1 MAEQITQPLSRDR
14 IAALW
19 FGGFAL
25 FSFVLYLLS
34 GVLAPFVAGLAVAY
48 FFDPVADRLEDA
60 GLSRGLS
67 AGVVILT
74 FLGLAAA
81 ILILLFPL
89 LQAQVIG
96 LISRI
101 PDLIEI
107 LRERSQLVLELLNE
121 KLSSGEIG
129 NLQGAASYAGNVLG
143 WLGGF
148 LQDVWSGGLAFFNLL
163 SLLIITPLV
172 AFYLLRD
179 WDKIVT
185 RFDELLPRRSANT
198 FREQLSAIDDTIAA
212 FVRGQASVCLVLGVF
227 YATGLTMAGLDFGL
241 LVGLGTGIL
250 AFIPYVGAA
259 IGLAVG
265 TGLALSQ
272 FSDWPP
278 TVLVVAVFLVGQ
290 TAESYFLTPRMV
302 GSRVGLHPIWI
313 IFSLLAGGALFGFT
327 GVLLAVPVAAVI
339 GVLVRFATGRY
350 LESSLYG
357 GGSSTKAK

>member
-1 MAEQITQPLSRDR
+1 MAKEITQSMSRER
-14 IAALW
+14 MAAFW
-19 FGGFAL
+19 FGGLAL
-25 FSFVLYLLS
+25 IAFVLYLLS

-48 FFDPVADRLEDA
+48 FFDPVADRLEGA

-67 AGVVILT
+67 AGLVILA

-81 ILILLFPL
+81 ILVLLFPL
-89 LQAQVIG
+89 LQGQVIG

-107 LRERSQLVLELLNE
+107 LHERAQPVLELLHE
-121 KLSSGEIG
+121 KLSSGEMD
-129 NLQGAASYAGNVLG
+129 NLQGAANSYAGNVLG

-148 LQDVWSGGLAFFNLL
+148 LQDVWNGGLAFFSLL

-179 WDKIVT
+179 WDKIVV
-185 RFDELLPRRSANT
+185 RFDELLPRRSADT

-241 LVGLGTGIL
+241 LVGLGTGLL

-259 IGLAVG
+259 IGLVVG
-265 TGLALSQ
+265 TGIALSQ
-272 FSDWPP
+272 FSDWLPI
-278 TVLVVAVFLVGQ
+278 VIVIAIFLTGQ
-290 TAESYFLTPRMV
+290 TAESYILTPRMV
-302 GSRVGLHPIWI
+302 GGRVGLHPVWI
-313 IFSLLAGGALFGFT
+313 IFALLAGGGLFGFT
-327 GVLLAVPVAAVI
+327 GVLLAVPVTAVI

-350 LESSLYG
+350 LESSLYSG
-357 GGSSTKAK
+357 GKPDKG